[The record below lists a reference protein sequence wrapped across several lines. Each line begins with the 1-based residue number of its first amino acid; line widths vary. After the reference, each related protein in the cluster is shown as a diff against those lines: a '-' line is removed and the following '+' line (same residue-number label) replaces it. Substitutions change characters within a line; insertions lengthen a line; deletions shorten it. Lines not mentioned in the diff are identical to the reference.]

1 MKDTRLSSTLHLL
14 LHMAHSERPLTSDQ
28 LAAMLATNPV
38 VVRRT
43 LAGLRELGYISSGKG
58 RGGGW
63 TLACDLR
70 QLTLRDVH
78 LAVGAPSMFAVGHRS
93 DHPACLVEQAVN
105 AALGDTLAAAQ
116 ALIDARLERITLA
129 DLAADFQ
136 RRLPPH
142 SCRKGNHHEHPHGHS
157 GHDE

>member
-14 LHMAHSERPLTSDQ
+14 LHMAHSQRPLTSDE
-28 LAAMLATNPV
+28 LADMLGTNAV

-70 QLTLRDVH
+70 RLTLRDVYR
-78 LAVGAPSMFAVGHRS
+78 AVGAPPLFAMGHRS
-93 DHPACLVEQAVN
+93 DNPECLVEQAVN
-105 AALGDTLAAAQ
+105 HALGDTLAAAQ
-116 ALIDARLERITLA
+116 ALVDAQLERITLA
-129 DLAADFQ
+129 DLAADFEH
-136 RRLPPH
+136 RLSAHP
-142 SCRKGNHHEHPHGHS
+142 CRKES
-157 GHDE
+157 HDHAKPKLS